1 MEPQIIPITVPNKI
15 SVQNHRKKSGVL
27 GQMFKV
33 KRRASQAIR
42 EKIGLDAKGSTS
54 NLDAD
59 LGYLTLYNELLQTEK
74 DFDALGASFGKF
86 ASNLQTW
93 TLASRRLATGCE
105 IFLDQAQ
112 TSDGQLVSRKNNDTN
127 NSTEVVDPAF
137 MATTRSFRRAAN
149 EVDQGIRRHVS
160 KEYID
165 HVIGPLKKV
174 VVDQIPLL
182 KEQHVERH
190 GFATDVAR

>member
-1 MEPQIIPITVPNKI
+1 
-15 SVQNHRKKSGVL
+15 
-27 GQMFKV
+27 
-33 KRRASQAIR
+33 
-42 EKIGLDAKGSTS
+42 
-54 NLDAD
+54 
-59 LGYLTLYNELLQTEK
+59 
-74 DFDALGASFGKF
+74 
-86 ASNLQTW
+86 
-93 TLASRRLATGCE
+93 
-105 IFLDQAQ
+105 
-112 TSDGQLVSRKNNDTN
+112 
-127 NSTEVVDPAF
+127 